1 LSHNLDGE
9 RVLVKRAAMALLL
22 ENIQFAAGETFRLLQ
37 WRRQSESLES
47 LDPGG
52 RRFPASGAGGRWHSH
67 AELEFTIVTRGEG
80 MRYVGDHVGPFHGMH
95 CVLLGSHLP
104 HCWMGCG
111 PYDGY
116 VLQIRLSP
124 EHPFWRVDGSPMLR
138 ELVAAAERGLHFDA
152 SVACRALA
160 LLKRMADESA
170 LARAG
175 LLLELL
181 ALLHGALA
189 AHAAVLSRSR
199 AGAET
204 DAAARPR
211 LETSVQWVLENLNDP
226 LTLGDAVQ
234 RSAMSRATFCRQFL
248 RYTGKT
254 FVAFVN
260 DARLAQA
267 HQMLAQSARS
277 ITEIAY
283 ASGFGSLSHFNAAFR
298 RRFGAAPR
306 QERNSCRVAHDKRA
320 GPGPAPAGVLVRRV

>member
-1 LSHNLDGE
+1 
-9 RVLVKRAAMALLL
+9 V
-22 ENIQFAAGETFRLLQ
+22 
-37 WRRQSESLES
+37 
-47 LDPGG
+47 
-52 RRFPASGAGGRWHSH
+52 GGRWHSH
-67 AELEFTIVTRGEG
+67 SELEFTIVTRGAG
-80 MRYVGDHVGPFHGMH
+80 LRYVGDHAGPFHGLH

-104 HCWMGCG
+104 HCWMGRG
-111 PYDGY
+111 AYDGY
-116 VLQIRLSP
+116 VLQLRLSP

-138 ELVAAAERGLHFDA
+138 ELVAAAERGIHFKA
-152 SVACRALA
+152 PVAGSALTV
-160 LLKRMADESA
+160 LKRMANESV

-175 LLLELL
+175 LLLELF
-181 ALLHGALA
+181 ALLHGALVTRA
-189 AHAAVLSRSR
+189 TTLSRSR

-211 LETSVQWVLENLNDP
+211 LEAAVQWVLENLAAP
-226 LTLGDAVQ
+226 LTLDAAVK

-267 HQMLAQSARS
+267 HQMLAQSTRS

-283 ASGFGSLSHFNAAFR
+283 ESGFGSLSHFNAAFR

-306 QERNSCRVAHDKRA
+306 QERNAFRITRD
-320 GPGPAPAGVLVRRV
+320 